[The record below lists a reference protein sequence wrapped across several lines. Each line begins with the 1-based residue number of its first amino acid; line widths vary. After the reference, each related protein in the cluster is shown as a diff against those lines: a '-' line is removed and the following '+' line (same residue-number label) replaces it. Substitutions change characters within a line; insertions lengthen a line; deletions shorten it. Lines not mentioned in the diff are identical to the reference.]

1 MVFVHP
7 SDNLLANNVPVGE
20 LSSRDV
26 DNALD
31 EIDDTMTYSL
41 VGGVS
46 GALVLVLVITLAVI
60 NVYGKKKD
68 EDDFF

>member
-1 MVFVHP
+1 MP
-7 SDNLLANNVPVGE
+7 ANNVPGDE

-46 GALVLVLVITLAVI
+46 GALVLVLVVIITLVVI
-60 NVYGKKKD
+60 NVYGKKRTKVNICI
-68 EDDFF
+68 FGGL